1 MKVKLMNFSKILIF
15 IILCLILILY
25 NLDIFTSTMLILIYS
40 ILNSINIFNNKMK
53 IDYEKLVLQGA
64 TGLYLQRDLL
74 FLDNENF
81 LTVKILS
88 ILFII
93 LAFYIIKMNLKNKN
107 LKKYFDILLL
117 ISAIKYIYLKFFMFN
132 FIIYSLF
139 YMFSFIVKVYFIDI
153 IIIIFFLRKICNL
166 KIKSNYYIY
175 LFIILCIIIR
185 INVIF

>member
-25 NLDIFTSTMLILIYS
+25 NFDIFTSTMLILIYS
-40 ILNSINIFNNKMK
+40 ILNSINIFDNKMK

-93 LAFYIIKMNLKNKN
+93 LVFYIIKMN
-107 LKKYFDILLL
+107 
-117 ISAIKYIYLKFFMFN
+117 
-132 FIIYSLF
+132 
-139 YMFSFIVKVYFIDI
+139 
-153 IIIIFFLRKICNL
+153 
-166 KIKSNYYIY
+166 
-175 LFIILCIIIR
+175 
-185 INVIF
+185 

>member
-25 NLDIFTSTMLILIYS
+25 NFDIFTSTMLILIYS
-40 ILNSINIFNNKMK
+40 ILNSINIFDNKMK
-53 IDYEKLVLQGA
+53 IDYEKLVFQSA

-74 FLDNENF
+74 FLDKENF

-93 LAFYIIKMNLKNKN
+93 LVFYIIKMNLKNKN

-153 IIIIFFLRKICNL
+153 IIIFFLRKICNL
-166 KIKSNYYIY
+166 KIRSNYYIY

-185 INVIF
+185 IKVIF

>member
-40 ILNSINIFNNKMK
+40 ILNSINIFDNKMK

-88 ILFII
+88 IFFII
-93 LAFYIIKMNLKNKN
+93 LVFYIIKMNLKNKN

-117 ISAIKYIYLKFFMFN
+117 ISAIKYIYLKFF
-132 FIIYSLF
+132 
-139 YMFSFIVKVYFIDI
+139 MFSFIVKVYFIDI

-185 INVIF
+185 IKVIF

>member
-15 IILCLILILY
+15 IILCLILIFY

-40 ILNSINIFNNKMK
+40 ILNSINIFDNKMK
-53 IDYEKLVLQGA
+53 MDYEKLVLQGA

-88 ILFII
+88 IFFII
-93 LAFYIIKMNLKNKN
+93 LVFYIIKMNLKNKN

-153 IIIIFFLRKICNL
+153 IIIIFFLRKIYNL

-185 INVIF
+185 IKVIF